1 MGYTPLYGGPSPRIP
16 PYIVSECQF
25 RGDNP
30 RYYAKKFLGKKWT
43 ISPPVIDGF
52 FYFIEHD
59 PPFLKSSLLNE
70 KNFWKNFI
78 IICLFMFME
87 NKSINEEVSRIIEIM
102 GGNDENSLEKEVEIM
117 KANRKF
123 KTEMDLL
130 NSVISRLSDST
141 QKQDWSIVEDVIKDL
156 IKYQEVSE
164 LEDEWIS
171 SWNLRVPQ
179 LPWER

>member
-1 MGYTPLYGGPSPRIP
+1 
-16 PYIVSECQF
+16 
-25 RGDNP
+25 
-30 RYYAKKFLGKKWT
+30 
-43 ISPPVIDGF
+43 
-52 FYFIEHD
+52 
-59 PPFLKSSLLNE
+59 
-70 KNFWKNFI
+70 
-78 IICLFMFME
+78 MFME

-156 IKYQEVSE
+156 IKYQEESE